1 MEDAE
6 LGLGRSLCFL
16 GTTAMRTLC
25 LCQYCWDRHWDSRK
39 GGIAETN
46 KMCPFFYEFKMKN
59 NKTLKQLVY
68 CMILVLE
75 IFSH

>member
-16 GTTAMRTLC
+16 GTTAMRHCVCVSIAGIGT
-25 LCQYCWDRHWDSRK
+25 
-39 GGIAETN
+39 GIAGKVELQKQT
-46 KMCPFFYEFKMKN
+46 KCALFFCEFKIKN